1 MGYISDALRVIV
13 GEVFGLAISEPGALL
28 GVALDVYRVS
38 VFDRDVWGWRLDE
51 AVLEARFGGVS
62 VDVAVGGDCRLEV
75 YGFVTVGEAGEE
87 YSVVGENAGA
97 GLLGALGM
105 RRRCGGSFP
114 TVLDGGN
121 VAWAVG
127 EVFRGSIGWYNAFK
141 GFLDG
146 GRVELRGN
154 EWRIEYGDG
163 LVSLVAGCSGKRGC
177 YRVVYGRRGEEASG
191 LLSEEECLVASED
204 VARYI
209 DESNLAIVSDWKK
222 VPSDLARI
230 VSKVAGM
237 AEESPERLVMEADE
251 VELYEDYDKATG
263 KWRFSGLY
271 IGLVYGGTSVT
282 VFVDAARNVTV
293 KAERSLQKGEE
304 WGEAFN
310 VLDSRVGEK
319 ILSLLGLSV

>member
-38 VFDRDVWGWRLDE
+38 VFERDVWGWRLDE

-62 VDVAVGGDCRLEV
+62 VDVGVGGDCRLEV
-75 YGFVTVGEAGEE
+75 YGFVPVGEAGEE
-87 YSVVGENAGA
+87 YSLAGGNAGA

-105 RRRCGGSFP
+105 GRRCGGSFP
-114 TVLDGGN
+114 AVLGGGN

-127 EVFRGSIGWYNAFK
+127 EVFRGSIGWYNAFNV
-141 GFLDG
+141 FLEG
-146 GRVELRGN
+146 GRVELRGDG
-154 EWRIEYGDG
+154 WRLEYGDG
-163 LVSLVAGCSGKRGC
+163 LVSLVAGCSGKRGS
-177 YRVVYGRRGEEASG
+177 YRVVYGRRGEDASG

-204 VARYI
+204 VARYV
-209 DESNLAIVSDWKK
+209 DESKLAIVSGWKR
-222 VPSDLARI
+222 VPSDLVRV

-237 AEESPERLVMEADE
+237 AEESPERLIMEADE

-271 IGLVYGGTSVT
+271 IGLVYGSTSVT
-282 VFVDAARNVTV
+282 VFVDAARNVKV
-293 KAERSLQKGEE
+293 EAERSVEKGEE

-319 ILSLLGLSV
+319 ILGLLGLSV